1 MVFLFISYATWRV
14 WSYGHTFEMEK
25 TDAAIVLGAAA
36 WHKDPSP
43 VLRERINQA
52 ISLYEEGYTETIIFT
67 GGKGEGAP
75 FAESEVAKEYAL
87 AQNVPEEDILVET
100 ESQMTEGNLRN
111 ALELGKKHDLLSFSI
126 VSDPLHMKRAMLLA
140 KDLGMEA
147 YATPTQ
153 TSAFHSFKSKFPFLL
168 RELFFYL
175 TYLIMWPIS
184 KLLGIPPAEFV
195 NQFL

>member
-1 MVFLFISYATWRV
+1 MLFFISYAAWSV
-14 WSYGHTFEMEK
+14 WSYGDTFEMEK
-25 TDAAIVLGAAA
+25 TDAVIVLGAAA

-52 ISLYEEGYTETIIFT
+52 ISLYEDGYTETIIFT

-75 FAESEVAKEYAL
+75 FAESEVSKEYAIE
-87 AQNVPEEDILVET
+87 QNVPEGDILVET
-100 ESQMTEGNLRN
+100 DSQMTEGNLRN
-111 ALELGKKHDLLSFSI
+111 ALELGKKHDLHSFSI

-153 TSAFHSFKSKFPFLL
+153 TSAYRSWRSKLPFFL
-168 RELFFYL
+168 RELAFYSA
-175 TYLIMWPIS
+175 YLIMWPIS
-184 KLLGIPPAEFV
+184 KILELSPAELV
-195 NQFL
+195 NQFF